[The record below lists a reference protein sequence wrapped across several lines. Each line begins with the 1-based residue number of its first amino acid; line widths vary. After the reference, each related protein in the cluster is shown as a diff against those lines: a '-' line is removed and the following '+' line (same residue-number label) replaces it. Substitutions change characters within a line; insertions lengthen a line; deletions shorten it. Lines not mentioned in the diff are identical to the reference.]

1 MNESTTL
8 IFELFVLCGI
18 CTGFCLYY
26 LINLANRYNLLAES
40 NERTSHFGEVPSIGG
55 IAFFINFLI
64 ALGVTQFF
72 GDWNTGMALMI
83 GTSIIVFV
91 GIRDDILDLPIRRKL
106 PLQLFAIILVLF
118 MSGLK
123 IEGLYGF
130 LYIDQ
135 VPAWISYPLS
145 FLLVLFFMQAYN
157 LIDGIDGH
165 AASIGIIIFGSFS
178 VFFWL
183 IQDYLFLTISA
194 VSLVGLLVYLCY
206 NLSKLYKIFMGDTG
220 TLLIGFLIGFSI
232 IRILSYTPEQVA
244 VLPFRGQ
251 FLPVLLLAILFV
263 PIFDVFRVMIVRKR
277 SGKPIFSPDRNHV
290 HHVLTDA
297 GFSHRRASFFS
308 ASFSLSFAFVIFL
321 IIQSESVIL
330 LGIAVLIFLL
340 LVNLLL
346 IRLGKT
352 YRAKKLKV
360 LIRKPVMKYSKLFKA
375 LGLYNFLV

>member
-1 MNESTTL
+1 M
-8 IFELFVLCGI
+8 
-18 CTGFCLYY
+18 YY